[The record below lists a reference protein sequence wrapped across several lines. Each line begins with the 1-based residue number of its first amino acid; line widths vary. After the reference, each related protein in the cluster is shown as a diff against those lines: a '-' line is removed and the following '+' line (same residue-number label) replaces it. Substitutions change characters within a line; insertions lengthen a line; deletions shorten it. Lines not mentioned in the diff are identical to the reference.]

1 MLHFNKLEEIINMKN
16 IFLGLLLVATFGVV
30 TSCDD
35 FLDEKPKT
43 DYTTNIYF
51 TKASQAE
58 SVVNKLYKEGAPGY
72 YQSQSVF
79 WGMQIMYG
87 SFLSGL
93 YDNMDYKG
101 QATWIVDMQNLLHT
115 PSNIND
121 QMNDL
126 WDQAYMRTISRA
138 NMAIKYIPGIE
149 MNETNKNRLI
159 AEAKFFR
166 AFAYLHLV
174 RYFGDVPLLLE
185 PTESLDN
192 LYVER
197 TSSSEVYAQIIKD
210 AKEAAEALPDNYFSA
225 NGYRITKAAAETVL
239 ASAYLQ
245 MSGYPLQQD
254 NYKNAADA
262 ARSIINSGKHALIT
276 HVDGD
281 QESAYNVLRTA
292 DDSREYIYSREYV
305 EELDANDNGALCAH
319 SMPNILSGVPD
330 GIQRTIVANVYKPSD
345 IVLNAFDASD
355 LRIQEK
361 QFWYKNYT
369 YKKDGV
375 DQSVTYDQMCV
386 WRFYDDYGLY
396 QSTKAGKDINIYR
409 YPEVLLIAAEAI
421 ARSEGVTAEAV
432 GYLADVRARAFV
444 YPGSTSGVTRA
455 SIIAELSGLS
465 VDKFVEEVWAE
476 RLRELAIDFKVW
488 DDIQRTRKYPKTSAS
503 NPGKVEWIN
512 VIGATNPFGAT
523 YKEAHLLWPISD
535 SEMQRNRSLVQN
547 PGF

>member
-1 MLHFNKLEEIINMKN
+1 MKN
-16 IFLGLLLVATFGVV
+16 IFFGLLFIATFGMV
-30 TSCDD
+30 TSCDS
-35 FLDEKPKT
+35 FLEEKPRT
-43 DYTTNIYF
+43 NMTTNVYF
-51 TKASQAE
+51 TSASHAE

-87 SFLSGL
+87 PFLSGL

-101 QATWIVDMQNLLHT
+101 QATWIVDMQNLRHT
-115 PSNIND
+115 SSNIND

-138 NMAIKYIPGIE
+138 NIAIKYIPEID
-149 MNETNKNRLI
+149 MSETDKNRLI

-185 PTESLDN
+185 PYESLEN

-197 TSSSEVYAQIIKD
+197 TTSAEVYAQIITD
-210 AKEAAEALPDNYFSA
+210 AKEAAAALPDNYFSA

-239 ASAYLQ
+239 ANAYLQ

-281 QESAYNVLRTA
+281 LGSAFNILRTE

-305 EELDANDNGALCAH
+305 AIADNNNGALPSH

-345 IVLNAFDASD
+345 IVLNAFNTND
-355 LRIQEK
+355 LRIREK
-361 QFWYKNYT
+361 QFWYKHYT
-369 YKKDGV
+369 YMKDGV
-375 DQSVTYDQMCV
+375 EQSITYDQMCV
-386 WRFYDDYGLY
+386 WRFYDEYGLY
-396 QSTKAGKDINIYR
+396 ESTQAGKDINIYR

-444 YPGSTSGVTRA
+444 YPESTSGVTREN
-455 SIIAELSGLS
+455 IVAELSGLS
-465 VDKFVEEVWAE
+465 VDKFIEEVWTE

-488 DDIQRTRKYPKTSAS
+488 DDIQRTRKYPKTSAA
-503 NPGKVEWIN
+503 NPGKVEWVN
-512 VIGATNPFGAT
+512 VVGATNPFGAT
-523 YKEAHLLWPISD
+523 YKEEHLLWPISD
-535 SEMQRNRSLVQN
+535 SEIQRNPALTQN

>member
-1 MLHFNKLEEIINMKN
+1 MKN
-16 IFLGLLLVATFGVV
+16 IFLGLLFIATFGVV

-35 FLDEKPKT
+35 FLDEKPRT
-43 DYTTNIYF
+43 NYTTNIYF

-87 SFLSGL
+87 PFLSGL

-101 QATWIVDMQNLLHT
+101 QATWIVDMQNLRHT
-115 PSNIND
+115 SSNIDD
-121 QMNDL
+121 QMTDL
-126 WDQAYMRTISRA
+126 WDQSYRKAIARA
-138 NMAIKYIPGIE
+138 NMAIKYIPGID
-149 MNETNKNRLI
+149 MNEADKNRLI

-174 RYFGDVPLLLE
+174 RFFGDVPLVLE
-185 PTESLDN
+185 PYESLDN

-197 TSSSEVYAQIIKD
+197 TPSSEVYAQIIQD
-210 AKEAAEALPDNYFSA
+210 AKEAAAVLPDKIFSA
-225 NGYRITKAAAETVL
+225 NGFRITKAAAETVL
-239 ASAYLQ
+239 ANAYLQ

-281 QESAYNVLRTA
+281 QESAYNILRTE

-305 EELDANDNGALCAH
+305 EELADNDNGALPAH

-330 GIQRTIVANVYKPSD
+330 GMVRTIVANVYKPSD
-345 IVLNAFDASD
+345 LILNAFNTND
-355 LRIQEK
+355 LRVHEK

-375 DQSVTYDQMCV
+375 DQSITFDQMCV
-386 WRFYDDYGLY
+386 WRFYDEYGLY
-396 QSTKAGKDINIYR
+396 ESTKSGKDINIYR

-455 SIIAELSGLS
+455 SIVAELSGLS
-465 VDKFVEEVWAE
+465 VDKFVEEVWTE

-503 NPGKVEWIN
+503 NPGKVEWVN

-523 YKEAHLLWPISD
+523 YKEEHLLWPISFR
-535 SEMQRNRSLVQN
+535 ELQRNRSLTQN

>member
-1 MLHFNKLEEIINMKN
+1 MKN
-16 IFLGLLLVATFGVV
+16 IFLGLLFVATFSIM

-43 DYTTNIYF
+43 NVTTNTYF
-51 TKASQAE
+51 TSASHAE
-58 SVVNKLYKEGAPGY
+58 SVVNKLYREGAPAY

-87 SFLSGL
+87 PFLSGL

-115 PSNIND
+115 SSNISG
-121 QMNDL
+121 QMDDL
-126 WDQAYMRTISRA
+126 WDQAYMRTIARA
-138 NMAIKYIPGIE
+138 NTAIKYIPEIE
-149 MNETNKNRLI
+149 MNESTKSRLI

-174 RYFGDVPLLLE
+174 RFFGDVPLLLE
-185 PTESLDN
+185 PSESLDD

-197 TSSSEVYAQIIKD
+197 TPSSEVYAQIIADAKD
-210 AKEAAEALPDNYFSA
+210 AVAVLPDNYFSA

-281 QESAYNVLRTA
+281 QESAYNVLRTE
-292 DDSREYIYSREYV
+292 DDSREYIYSREFAS
-305 EELDANDNGALCAH
+305 LTDNDNGALPCH

-330 GIQRTIVANVYKPSD
+330 GIARTIVANVFKPSD
-345 IVLNAFDASD
+345 IILNAFNTND

-361 QFWYKNYT
+361 QFWYKNYS

-375 DQSVTYDQMCV
+375 EQSITYDQMCV
-386 WRFYDDYGLY
+386 WRFYDDFGLY
-396 QSTKAGKDINIYR
+396 ESTLASKDINVYR
-409 YPEVLLIAAEAI
+409 YPEVLLIAAEAL
-421 ARSEGVTAEAV
+421 ARSEGVTSEAV

-444 YPGSTSGVTRA
+444 YPGSTSGITRE
-455 SIIAELSGLS
+455 SIISELSGLS
-465 VDKFVEEVWAE
+465 VDRFVEEVWTE

-503 NPGKVEWIN
+503 NPGKVEWVN

-523 YKEAHLLWPISD
+523 YKEEHLLWPISIN
-535 SEMQRNRSLVQN
+535 ETQRNPSLTQN
-547 PGF
+547 PGFN